1 MTKHVQALS
10 RRCML
15 VFVCGCILCFIITPG
30 RTQTAKLSG
39 IAHIAFRVDDLN
51 ASRSFYQR
59 LGFEQAFELSKQTKP
74 TQAFI
79 KINDNQFIELYA
91 RSTPS
96 QQIGFMHIC
105 FESNNLT
112 ELNEEYLKRGLHPTP
127 VKRAAAGNLLFTLQ
141 GPEGQII
148 EFTQYMPGS
157 RHVKDRG
164 KHLGA
169 NRISKSLMGVSL
181 VMQNTAAAKTF
192 YTGSLGFKAMGNGN
206 FIHLGLPGDMRET
219 IELESR
225 AQYKKPQLL
234 FVVNNIRE
242 ITEVLHQRG
251 FSVKSGPG
259 AASITD
265 PDGTVITLLSV
276 PESK

>member
-10 RRCML
+10 IRCML
-15 VFVCGCILCFIITPG
+15 ILVCGCVLCFTAKPG

-39 IAHIAFRVDDLN
+39 IAHVAFRVDDLN

-91 RSTPS
+91 RSTPT

-112 ELNEEYLKRGLHPTP
+112 ELNEEYLKRGLHPSP
-127 VKRAAAGNLLFTLQ
+127 AKKAAAGNLLFTLQ
-141 GPEGQII
+141 DPEGQNI

-181 VMQNTAAAKTF
+181 VMQNTGAAKKF
-192 YTGSLGFKAMGNGN
+192 YTGSLGFKAMSNGK
-206 FIHLGLPGDMRET
+206 FIRLNMPGDMRET
-219 IELESR
+219 IDLESS

-234 FVVNNIRE
+234 FAVNNIRE
-242 ITEVLHQRG
+242 ITKELHQRG
-251 FSVKSGPG
+251 FSVKSGHG
-259 AASITD
+259 VASVTD
-265 PDGTVITLLSV
+265 PDGIVITLLSV
-276 PESK
+276 PGSK